1 MSQENVEI
9 VRSLCEAFN
18 RRDWEAASLGLHPD
32 VELTTPPGL
41 NAGTYRGREEWRGYF
56 TEIRTQFEDM
66 TIEVEQVFESG
77 DQVVV
82 ALTKTRVRPKRTDA
96 EFEIRNG
103 QIWTIRQGK
112 VVSMRIFPEP
122 EKALQAAGLRE

>member
-1 MSQENVEI
+1 
-9 VRSLCEAFN
+9 VRGVQSPRLGSGVSRPAPG
-18 RRDWEAASLGLHPD
+18 RRVDD
-32 VELTTPPGL
+32 PPGL

-56 TEIRTQFEDM
+56 TEIRTQFEEM

-77 DQVVV
+77 DQVVE
-82 ALTKTRVRPKRTDA
+82 LTKTRVRPKRTDA
-96 EFEIRNG
+96 EFEIRKG

>member
-1 MSQENVEI
+1 
-9 VRSLCEAFN
+9 
-18 RRDWEAASLGLHPD
+18 
-32 VELTTPPGL
+32 
-41 NAGTYRGREEWRGYF
+41 
-56 TEIRTQFEDM
+56 
-66 TIEVEQVFESG
+66 
-77 DQVVV
+77 VVV

-122 EKALQAAGLRE
+122 EKALEAAGLRE